1 MRSPHDRPASR
12 TSSRRDLGSHPV
24 GDRPPCAMGGDLR
37 VRPSLAELRRLLRT
51 LTPRPEDP
59 QARPHPT
66 QVRSPWTRAHP
77 RMHRLRARGRI
88 HCPPAI
94 RGRPSR
100 RDSGPIHARIV
111 LQSDPAPASS
121 GFGCDTQRPVRA
133 SRPSP
138 CARCGSPRAP
148 ARSCA
153 RPGGRTRR
161 EETSSRSGGASI
173 QPSPPTSHR

>member
-94 RGRPSR
+94 RGRPSPPR
-100 RDSGPIHARIV
+100 LRPHPRAHR
-111 LQSDPAPASS
+111 PAERPRPRLVWVR
-121 GFGCDTQRPVRA
+121 CDTQRP
-133 SRPSP
+133 
-138 CARCGSPRAP
+138 CARRGRLRARDVAP
-148 ARSCA
+148 LERQRA